1 MNEKNNN
8 TKSMKLKALL
18 ITEDG
23 ENWLCVRQYYA
34 TDLRTNAFLD
44 AFFQGARFKIIKEN
58 TNESTTIQPRESE
71 EQAIP

>member
-1 MNEKNNN
+1 MNENHNN

-44 AFFQGARFKIIKEN
+44 VFLQGARFKIIKEN
-58 TNESTTIQPRESE
+58 TNESTANQPRRSGDRG
-71 EQAIP
+71 IP

>member
-1 MNEKNNN
+1 MNEKDNN
-8 TKSMKLKALL
+8 TKSMKLKAIL

-58 TNESTTIQPRESE
+58 TNESTTTQPRESE

>member
-8 TKSMKLKALL
+8 TKSKKLKALL

-23 ENWLCVRQYYA
+23 ENWLCIRQYYV

-58 TNESTTIQPRESE
+58 TNESTTTQPRESE

>member
-1 MNEKNNN
+1 
-8 TKSMKLKALL
+8 MKLKALL

-44 AFFQGARFKIIKEN
+44 AFFQGARFKIIKEK